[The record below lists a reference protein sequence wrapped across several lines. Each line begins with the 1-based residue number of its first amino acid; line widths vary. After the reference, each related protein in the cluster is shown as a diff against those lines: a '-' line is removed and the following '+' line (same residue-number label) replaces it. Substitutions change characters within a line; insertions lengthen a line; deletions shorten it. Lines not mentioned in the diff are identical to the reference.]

1 MLLPPFRTTAQ
12 ALLEYDSDDCGPLE
26 DPEDDPTLQG
36 KLGLDDEDISA
47 LMDEF
52 LVVSAKD
59 RILAHGGKGS
69 KQDAAED
76 DEAAGDA
83 SNGGDEGVA
92 ERAAEEGPEEGEDS
106 GNDSGIEDYM
116 PDYFK
121 AKEVS
126 QWDCESIISTYS
138 NLDNHPVRINEP
150 KREPRSKKAAPSA
163 SSAEPAVADR
173 ESPKRIVLSAKSGMP
188 VGVFPATQP
197 QEPEGPGAEGALEN
211 KGTGRSKGESKEEK
225 RARKSRVKEERQVTR
240 VAKTQTKAV
249 FKQEALDNQVLAARG
264 GGGVAVFRY

>member
-1 MLLPPFRTTAQ
+1 
-12 ALLEYDSDDCGPLE
+12 
-26 DPEDDPTLQG
+26 
-36 KLGLDDEDISA
+36 
-47 LMDEF
+47 MDEF

-69 KQDAAED
+69 KPGAALE
-76 DEAAGDA
+76 DEAASAEDAGNGD
-83 SNGGDEGVA
+83 VA
-92 ERAAEEGPEEGEDS
+92 EGAAEEKGPEAGEDS

-138 NLDNHPVRINEP
+138 NLDNHPVRIAEP
-150 KREPRSKKAAPSA
+150 RREPRKKKAAPPA

-173 ESPKRIVLSAKSGMP
+173 ELPKRIVLSAKSGMP
-188 VGVFPATQP
+188 VGVFPTTQL
-197 QEPEGPGAEGALEN
+197 QDSEGPGADNAPEN
-211 KGTGRSKGESKEEK
+211 KGAGRSKEESKEEK
-225 RARKSRVKEERQVTR
+225 RARKTRVKEERQVTR
-240 VAKTQTKAV
+240 VAKTQTKAA
-249 FKQEALDNQVLAARG
+249 FKQEALDSQALAARG